1 MHIRQV
7 SCKFILK
14 FRHSAGNFKQKI
26 PFLIILLQWVSL
38 RLNINKSFECN
49 LEMFTKLSVNKFNNK
64 HFNFRKK
71 KKRSHSLS
79 TEETSPVKKPK
90 QNEFI
95 NKPDKDV
102 GKKKKKK
109 QKSDLD
115 VTDSTLSKIDIKLNQ
130 DEQESGPK
138 KKNSILVDAE
148 SKTSDLDVRL
158 SEEGTESQKTK
169 KKKKTKLKSTE
180 QLQNVKKH
188 ISTEQS
194 SVEQSNIDSPE
205 WKQISKS
212 KKQRRKEEVK
222 LLKREHEQLDDDS
235 DDVSDDV
242 VKKSKVVCTDGLIQE
257 KINKT
262 LKKTERLQK
271 MNQGM

>member
-1 MHIRQV
+1 M
-7 SCKFILK
+7 
-14 FRHSAGNFKQKI
+14 
-26 PFLIILLQWVSL
+26 
-38 RLNINKSFECN
+38 
-49 LEMFTKLSVNKFNNK
+49 
-64 HFNFRKK
+64 
-71 KKRSHSLS
+71 
-79 TEETSPVKKPK
+79 KKPK
-90 QNEFI
+90 QNELI
-95 NKPDKDV
+95 NKPDKDI

-115 VTDSTLSKIDIKLNQ
+115 VTDSTLLKTNIKLNQ

-138 KKNSILVDAE
+138 EKKNKKHKAANVSILFDPG

-158 SEEGTESQKTK
+158 SEEDKESQKTK
-169 KKKKTKLKSTE
+169 KKKKKKLKSTE
-180 QLQNVKKH
+180 QAENVKKH

-194 SVEQSNIDSPE
+194 SVEQSTTDSPE
-205 WKQISKS
+205 WKQVSKS

-242 VKKSKVVCTDGLIQE
+242 VKKSKVVCTEGLIQE